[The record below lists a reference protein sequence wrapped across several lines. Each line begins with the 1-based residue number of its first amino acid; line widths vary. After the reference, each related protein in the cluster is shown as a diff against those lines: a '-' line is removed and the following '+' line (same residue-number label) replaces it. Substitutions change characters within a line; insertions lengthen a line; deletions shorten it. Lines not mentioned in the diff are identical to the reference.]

1 MIWRASTDQSD
12 GDASEFTTNRS
23 KRGAL
28 LVTIGTRLLKQL
40 IRRVLVTVIGV
51 GFEFGVLDYM
61 YIARVS
67 EDPWGL

>member
-1 MIWRASTDQSD
+1 MTFW
-12 GDASEFTTNRS
+12 
-23 KRGAL
+23 
-28 LVTIGTRLLKQL
+28 TRPLKQL